1 MNRPTKIVAA
11 LALLFSAGIAGA
23 AATHDRTI
31 DLGLLGTAHIGNSFT
46 VGAAGVMQG
55 DGFVDTYRFTTDH
68 GGSFAQAAIVSF
80 SFGSFL
86 GLDNLTLRFS
96 DAQGAPLASTSFSA
110 ASLDN
115 PSFASLALNSPPLT
129 AGDEYRFIV
138 SGTIHTQG
146 GGSYGGV
153 LAIPI
158 PEPQTYL
165 LMLAGLG
172 LVGCAAW
179 RRHSRASHLHC
190 ATASSGAMRSAASA

>member
-1 MNRPTKIVAA
+1 MNRPAKIAAA

-31 DLGLLGTAHIGNSFT
+31 DLGLLGTAHIGNSFA
-46 VGAAGVMQG
+46 VGTAGVMQG

-80 SFGSFL
+80 SFGNLL

-96 DAQGAPLASTSFSA
+96 DTQGTLLASTAFSA
-110 ASLDN
+110 ANLGD
-115 PSFASLALNSPPLT
+115 PSFASLTLNSPPLA

-138 SGTIHTQG
+138 SGTINAQS
-146 GGSYGGV
+146 GSYGGV
-153 LAIPI
+153 LAVPI

-179 RRHSRASHLHC
+179 RRHSRVSHLHC
-190 ATASSGAMRSAASA
+190 ATASAGAMRSAASV